1 MTRDA
6 ASSSCRCLVGYPIAA
21 VLAVALAGCDARIEL
36 FRTSDVQAANEVQ
49 AALRHRGISVT
60 RARDKDAVVLSV
72 ADAEF
77 SGAAGALRD
86 AGLPRQPRRG
96 LADAITDKG
105 LLPSPLEERTRY
117 VHALEA
123 AIESAILDIDGVV
136 SVRARVVP
144 PERPSPGAPLLPASA
159 SLLIQHRSDVDLSSL
174 VPGLVRFVKNGVP
187 GLAGEDDG
195 HVAVMLVKER
205 GPTDAPASAASAAE
219 VRPSYAASAAA
230 AALVVGGLAMLVWHF
245 RRRLVWWRG
254 ANP

>member
-1 MTRDA
+1 MTHGV
-6 ASSSCRCLVGYPIAA
+6 ASSRLCGIGWWAAA
-21 VLAVALAGCDARIEL
+21 VSALALAGCDAPIEL

-49 AALRHRGISVT
+49 AALRDRGIGVS

-72 ADAEF
+72 TDADF

-96 LADAITDKG
+96 LADALTEKG

-144 PERPSPGAPLLPASA
+144 PERPSPGAPLFPASA
-159 SLLIQHRSDVDLSSL
+159 SLLIKHRPDVDLTGL
-174 VPGLVRFVKNGVP
+174 VPGLVGLVKNGVP
-187 GLAGEDDG
+187 GLAGEDDR
-195 HVAVMLVKER
+195 HVAVLLVKER
-205 GPTDAPASAASAAE
+205 EPAAATVRAASGAKLPAPFA
-219 VRPSYAASAAA
+219 VWAAA
-230 AALVVGGLAMLVWHF
+230 AALVAGGAAVLVWQLG
-245 RRRLVWWRG
+245 RRLGWRG
-254 ANP
+254 GTR